1 VLAKIYFKQIYLD
14 IPTASTV
21 PQKFYSKAAPEG
33 FPRGQG
39 KPFAQIRPKKTG
51 DRDISVISRRFF
63 LLYKVEIL
71 LPHFRFGS
79 KMFFLTRRSVIAGAS
94 VSAATCLAGC
104 ASTNPNPSLN
114 AASPPPSPANPA
126 MADAVEPQYSSI
138 YAEIKDDPFTVPAV
152 KLAQVDSAFLR
163 KNINYATND
172 APGTIVIDPANHY
185 LYHVE
190 DGGRATRYGVGVG
203 REGFAWAGEA
213 RIKSKQEWPD
223 WYPPKEM
230 IDRRPDLKK
239 VMVELQSGVG
249 MHGGPANPLGA
260 RAMYLWQGD
269 KDTYFRIHG
278 TNEPWT
284 IGLSQSSGCIRM
296 INQDAMD
303 LYQKT
308 PVGTRV
314 VVLGS
319 PGAIPAK
326 VAHV

>member
-1 VLAKIYFKQIYLD
+1 L
-14 IPTASTV
+14 
-21 PQKFYSKAAPEG
+21 KAAREE
-33 FPRGQG
+33 FPRGQET
-39 KPFAQIRPKKTG
+39 FAEIRPKKIS
-51 DRDISVISRRFF
+51 DRDISVISRRLF
-63 LLYKVEIL
+63 LLYNGEIPL
-71 LPHFRFGS
+71 TLFRFGP
-79 KMFFLTRRSVIAGAS
+79 KMSYLTRRSVIAGAS

-114 AASPPPSPANPA
+114 AAAASPANSA
-126 MADAVEPQYSSI
+126 MADAIEPNYSAI
-138 YAEIKDDPFTVPAV
+138 YAEIKDGAFTVPAV
-152 KLAQVDSAFLR
+152 KYSDVDSAFLR
-163 KNINYATND
+163 KNVSYATRE
-172 APGTIVIDPANHY
+172 APGTIVIDPPNHY

-230 IDRRPDLKK
+230 LDRRPDLMKS
-239 VMVELQSGVG
+239 MVGLQSGIG

-260 RAMYLWQGD
+260 RAMYLWQGN

-284 IGLSQSSGCIRM
+284 IGSSQSSGCIRM

-308 PVGTRV
+308 PIGTRV
-314 VVLGS
+314 VVLGF
-319 PGAIPAK
+319 PGA
-326 VAHV
+326 VAANASHV